1 MLESKH
7 EPPLSRGQFAR
18 RITRNVLLAFAIL
31 FVSLS
36 IGMIGYHFTDDL
48 GWVDSFYN
56 TCMILTGMGPAAEMK
71 TDGAKLFASLYA
83 LYSGVAFLT
92 SIAVVLVPVL
102 HRIMHVFHFKVED

>member
-7 EPPLSRGQFAR
+7 EPPISRGEFAR
-18 RITRNVLLAFAIL
+18 RLTRNVSLA
-31 FVSLS
+31 LS
-36 IGMIGYHFTDDL
+36 ILIISLTIGMLGYHLAADL

-71 TDGAKLFASLYA
+71 SDGAKIFASLYA

-102 HRIMHVFHFKVED
+102 HRIMHIFHFKVED